1 MRNDE
6 STAHGSG
13 PRPTPDRPET
23 TTGRPGTAAT
33 EPAAATG
40 PAPTGGPGGRDSAGR
55 PGAPRPKAPAGPV
68 APVAVIGMACR
79 LPGAADPDE
88 FWDLLRSGGDAVRE
102 LPEGRGTAGAPV
114 VAGYLDRIDAFD
126 AGFFGISP
134 REAAATDPQQR
145 LLLELGWEALE
156 NAGTLPAALRGS
168 RTAVLAAAIWDDY
181 AELTHGGGPE
191 ALTHHSFTGTRR
203 AMLANRL
210 SHTLGLNGPSLT
222 VDTGQSSSLVAVHLA
237 CELLRAEEATTA
249 LVGGVNLIA
258 GPGSTAASERM
269 GALSPTG
276 RCHTFDARADGYV
289 RGEGGAVLV
298 LKPLDL
304 ARADGD
310 RILGVI
316 RGSAVNNDGDGDALG
331 VPRRE
336 TQEDVLRLA
345 HRRAG
350 TDPADVHYV
359 ELHGTGTP
367 VGDPVEAA
375 ALGAALGTLRPDGA
389 PLAVGS
395 VKTNIGHLEG
405 AAGIVGLLK
414 VLLSAGHRELP
425 PTLHHTTPNP
435 RIPLDALG
443 LRVQTA
449 LTPWPEPRRTPVAG
463 VSSFGLG
470 GTNCHVVV
478 EGPGSDEP
486 APAERSTATGTVLW
500 PLSAAGPEA
509 LRDQAARLRDHLA
522 RHPDAVP
529 ADIGHSLAATRTAFR
544 HRAVVRG
551 EDLGRLTAAVAALA
565 DGLPDPGITGGDAP
579 TGPPAPVF
587 VFPGQGAQWSRM
599 GLELAEAFPVFAAS
613 LDACAQALGPFTDW
627 DLRTELAG
635 DLARVDVVQP
645 ASWAVMVSLAR
656 LWESFGVTPA
666 AVVGHSQGE
675 IAAAVIAG
683 ALSLED
689 GARIVAERSRVIGE
703 RLAGRG
709 GMASVALP
717 ADTVRERIDGYG
729 DRLAVAAVNGPSST
743 VISGE
748 PAALDEL
755 LGVLESEGVR
765 VRRIAVDYASHSS
778 HVESIRDE
786 LLEVLAPVAPRSATV
801 PFYSTVTGGPI
812 DTATLDAAYWVRNL
826 RGTVEFEATVRA
838 LIADGLTAF
847 VECSAH
853 PVLAVGLQD
862 SGATAVIG
870 SLKRDDGGR
879 DRFLAGA
886 AAAWASGLPVAAD
899 ALFHRPGAR
908 RSPLPT
914 YAFQRESHW
923 LTAGGTTPAPT
934 APPAEPRHPGT
945 PSAAPLAHLAGR
957 TPQQRRRGLLELVRR
972 HAAAVL
978 GHTDAARVDDEATFK
993 DAGFDSHMTVELQQS
1008 LSRATGLR
1016 LPSGVLFSHP
1026 TPAALADRIHED
1038 LLGAADRDTGG
1049 DGPATAADEDDV
1061 IAVVGMACR
1070 FPGGVASPEDLWRL
1084 VAEGT
1089 DAIGPFPADRGWD
1102 LDALYHPDPE
1112 HPGTSYVRHGGFLD
1126 GAADFDAAFFGISP
1140 REASTMDPQQ
1150 RLLLET
1156 SWEAVE
1162 RAGIVPAAL
1171 RGTGTG
1177 VFAGAMAMEY
1187 GTRLHEAPEGFEG
1200 QMLTGTAGSVLSGRV
1215 AYGLGLRG
1223 PAVTVDTACSSSLVA
1238 LHLAA
1243 QALRQGDCSLA
1254 LAGGVTVMP
1263 HPGMFLEFSRQ
1274 RGLAA
1279 DGRCKAFGSGADGTG
1294 WAEGVGVVVLERLAD
1309 ARRHGHR
1316 VLAVLRGSA
1325 VNQDGASNGLT
1336 APNGDAQQQVIR
1348 QALRG
1353 AGLTPDDVDAVEAHG
1368 TGTTLGDPIEAQAL
1382 LATYGADRDPAHPLR
1397 LGSLKSNIGHAQA
1410 AAGVGGVIKT
1420 VMALRHRTL
1429 PKTLH
1434 AGEPSP
1440 HVDWDTG
1447 AVSLLTEAE
1456 TWPDRGRPRRAA
1468 VSSFGISGTNAHV
1481 ILEEAAPV
1489 DVPAADRADTPAPG
1503 RTDATPAATDGG
1515 PTPVAWALS
1524 ARTAPALAAQAR
1536 RLHTRL
1542 SGESAPHPADV
1553 GLSLATTRSALEHR
1567 AVVIGGDRGDLLPA
1581 LAALADGAPAGT
1593 TVTGAAAGTGAGPVF
1608 VFPGQGAQWSGMGRE
1623 LAAAYPVFDAA
1634 LDACAE
1640 ALAPWTDWD
1649 LRTELAGDLDRVDV
1663 LQPATWAVM
1672 VSLARLW
1679 ESFGVTPAAVVG
1691 HSQGEIAAAVV
1702 AGALTLE
1709 DGARIVAERSRVIGR
1724 RLAGRGGMA
1733 SVALPAATVRARLA
1747 EVGEGLEVAAVNG
1760 PSATVVSGEP
1770 AALDAFLALLEP
1782 EGVRVRRIAVDYASH
1797 SSHVESVRD
1806 ELLEILAPVRPR
1818 TPDVPFH
1825 STVTGEVVATAGL
1838 DAAYWV
1844 RNLRHTVEFTTAV
1857 EGLAAEGHGLFVEMS
1872 PHPVLTMAVAETAD
1886 GSLTAVGSL
1895 RRDDGGPRRFLTSLA
1910 EAHVRGAAVDWRPAF
1925 PGAAVVDLP
1934 TYAFQHRRHW
1944 LDGATARP
1952 AAGDHPL
1959 AATVERLA
1967 DGDGALLTGLLS
1979 RATAPWIPDHAVTG
1993 DVLLPGTAFVELLLR
2008 AGEQVGCARLEDL
2021 TLHAALPLPGNGS
2034 SVRLQIAVREPR
2046 EGTGA
2051 RPCTVHTRPADGA
2064 PDIPWTCHATGT
2076 LAPSRTAAPAPA
2088 PDLATWPPPGAEP
2101 VALEKLYTELASLGY
2116 EYGPSFRGLTAA
2128 WRRDGAVYAEV
2139 ALPDAR
2145 HAEAHAYGVHP
2156 ALLDA
2161 ALHAALLDR
2170 LDAGAARPAL
2180 PFAWSG
2186 VELHAT
2192 GATAARVRITPAGP
2206 GTDGDT
2212 DTGSGTDT
2220 VAVTVADASGR
2231 PLADVE
2237 ALVLRE
2243 APAAGPADTVPE
2255 GLYRVAWV
2263 PAPDTGADAGSVDW
2277 CPYGD
2282 ELPDPLPPAV
2292 VTRVTATDDVAA
2304 AVGHTLRTVR
2314 AWLADERSAR
2324 STLVFAVHGDSPAE
2338 AAVAGFVRSART
2350 EHPGRFALVHLPAGS
2365 SDADAAAAAG
2375 DEPEVRTGTGSRTV
2389 PRLARPADRVLA
2401 APAEGPWRLGV
2412 TAEGALDRLALLPA
2426 PAAARPL
2433 EQGQVRVRMAAAGL
2447 NFRDVVVCLGMV
2459 PGLEGIGVEGAG
2471 TVAETGPGVTRFAVG
2486 DRVMGLLPDAM
2497 APLAVADARTLA
2509 HVPDG
2514 WTLRQAASAPVV
2526 FLTAW
2531 LGLVEGAGLGPG
2543 DRVLVHT
2550 ATGGLGLAAL
2560 QLARR
2565 AGAEVFAT
2573 AGPGKH
2579 AFLRELGLDDAH
2591 IGSSRD
2597 LSFRE
2602 HFLATTDGAGMDVV
2616 MNTLSGEFTDA
2627 SLDLLPRGGRFVEMG
2642 KTDVRDPE
2650 AVAAAHPGV
2659 RYLYFDLLAEEP
2671 DRIHQG
2677 LTRLAGPFA
2686 DGEVRLPL
2694 IGSRDI
2700 RHAPEAFETL
2710 RGATHLGKIVLTLPH
2725 TWDPD
2730 RTVLV
2735 TGGTG
2740 TLGSLVARHLVTRHG
2755 VRHLLLTSRRGP
2767 AADGAAALAAELGE
2781 LGARADVVAC
2791 DAADRDALTALLAG
2805 IPADRPLGAVVHTA
2819 GLLDDATVEA
2829 MTPPQVER
2837 VLRAKVRSAELL
2849 DELTAGTDL
2858 DAFVLFSSVAGVLG
2872 TAGQANYA
2880 AANAAL
2886 DALAARRRRRGRA
2899 AVSLAWGLWEQ
2910 SSGMTGHLDGQDVGR
2925 LSRTGVAPLASA
2937 DGLALFDAALAAD
2950 EPCAVA
2956 ARLDIAALRE
2966 QSADALPAVLRTLAG
2981 TGRRRAAA
2989 PSPAVG
2995 ADDASLARRLADAAP
3010 EERRHAL
3017 LELVR
3022 TQAATVLRLTDADEV
3037 EEDRPF
3043 REVGFD
3049 SLTAVE
3055 LRNRINS
3062 ATGLGLPSTVI
3073 FRHPTPER
3081 LADRLLTELFPQPDT
3096 PDAAAAVLADIE
3108 RLRTAVAAVAGE
3120 DRGAVA
3126 ERLRLLLT
3134 EVGGADD
3141 LLRSGGHDD
3150 LAAAADDD
3158 EIFALI
3164 DKELEGE

>member
-6 STAHGSG
+6 STVHGSG
-13 PRPTPDRPET
+13 PRTTADRPS
-23 TTGRPGTAAT
+23 PG
-33 EPAAATG
+33 
-40 PAPTGGPGGRDSAGR
+40 
-55 PGAPRPKAPAGPV
+55 PGAPAAEESAPEASIPEVPAPGTSAHAESAPGTSTATTPPV
-68 APVAVIGMACR
+68 PHDRDAPVAVIGVACR
-79 LPGAADPDE
+79 LPGADGPEA
-88 FWDLLRSGGDAVRE
+88 FWELLRSGHDSVRE
-102 LPEGRGTAGAPV
+102 LPAGRRSDGAPA
-114 VAGYLDRIDAFD
+114 VAGYLDRIDTFD
-126 AGFFGISP
+126 PEFFGISP

-181 AELTHGGGPE
+181 AELTHGGGPD

-210 SHTLGLNGPSLT
+210 SHTLGLTGPSLT

-237 CELLRAEEATTA
+237 CELLRTNQATTA

-258 GPGSTAASERM
+258 GPGSTAASQRM

-276 RCHTFDARADGYV
+276 RCHTFDERADGYV

-310 RILGVI
+310 RVLGVI
-316 RGSAVNNDGDGDALG
+316 RGSAVNNDGGGDALG

-350 TDPADVHYV
+350 TDPADLHYV

-375 ALGAALGTLRPDGA
+375 ALGAALGTRRPDGD
-389 PLAVGS
+389 PLTVGS

-414 VLLSAGHRELP
+414 VLLSAGHREIP
-425 PTLHHTTPNP
+425 PTLHHVTPNP
-435 RIPLDALG
+435 RIPLDALN
-443 LRVQTA
+443 LRVQTG
-449 LTPWPEPRRTPVAG
+449 LTPWPDTGRTPLAG

-478 EGPGSDEP
+478 EGPIPAPEKPTPAEP
-486 APAERSTATGTVLW
+486 APASGRVLW
-500 PLSAAGPEA
+500 PLSATGPAA
-509 LRDQAARLRDHLA
+509 LRAQAARLRDHLA
-522 RHPDAVP
+522 RHPDAAP
-529 ADIGHSLAATRTAFR
+529 ADIGHSLATTRTAFR
-544 HRAVVRG
+544 HRAVACG
-551 EDLGRLTAAVAALA
+551 DDLDRLTAAVTALA
-565 DGLPDPGITGGDAP
+565 EGLPDPDLVMGAP
-579 TGPPAPVF
+579 AGSPSPVF

-599 GLELAEAFPVFAAS
+599 GLELADAFPVFD
-613 LDACAQALGPFTDW
+613 DALRECADALAPFGEW
-627 DLRTELAG
+627 DLRAELAG

-645 ASWAVMVSLAR
+645 VSWAVMVSLAR
-656 LWESFGVTPA
+656 LWESFGVVPA

-689 GARIVAERSRVIGE
+689 AARIVAERSRVIGE

-709 GMASVALP
+709 GMASIALP
-717 ADTVRERIDGYG
+717 AATVREQLQRFG

-743 VISGE
+743 VVSGE
-748 PAALDEL
+748 PSALDEL
-755 LGVLESEGVR
+755 LAALEAEEVR

-778 HVESIRDE
+778 HVESIREE
-786 LLEVLAPVAPRSATV
+786 LLDVLAPITPRPATV
-801 PFYSTVTGGPI
+801 PFYSTVTGSLL
-812 DTATLDAAYWVRNL
+812 DTQQLDAAYWVRNL
-826 RGTVEFEATVRA
+826 RQTVEFEATTKA

-853 PVLAVGLQD
+853 PVLAVGIQD

-870 SLKRDDGGR
+870 SLKRNDGGR

-886 AAAWASGLPVAAD
+886 AAAWASGLTVAAD
-899 ALFHRPGAR
+899 MLFHRPGAR
-908 RSPLPT
+908 RRPLPT

-923 LTAGGTTPAPT
+923 LRAAGTTAPTTPPPAAGPLTETAPAPDAT
-934 APPAEPRHPGT
+934 LTGT
-945 PSAAPLAHLAGR
+945 SAAALAGR
-957 TPQQRRRGLLELVRR
+957 TPQQQRRALLDLVRR

-978 GHTDAARVDDEATFK
+978 GHTDATHVEDQRTFK
-993 DAGFDSHMTVELQQS
+993 DTGFDSHMSLELQQS
-1008 LSRATGLR
+1008 LSRATGLA

-1026 TPAALADRIHED
+1026 TPEALTDRIHQD
-1038 LLGAADRDTGG
+1038 LLGTTAPGTHPDADAPG
-1049 DGPATAADEDDV
+1049 AKDDAV
-1061 IAVVGMACR
+1061 AVVGMACR
-1070 FPGGVASPEDLWRL
+1070 FPGGVASPEDLWHL
-1084 VAEGT
+1084 VAEGA
-1089 DAIGPFPADRGWD
+1089 DAIGPFPTDRGWD

-1112 HPGTSYVRHGGFLD
+1112 HPGTSYVRKGGFLD
-1126 GAADFDAAFFGISP
+1126 GAGDFDAPFFGISP
-1140 REASTMDPQQ
+1140 REARTMDPQQ

-1162 RAGIVPAAL
+1162 RAGILPGAL
-1171 RGTGTG
+1171 RGTPTG

-1187 GTRLHEAPEGFEG
+1187 GTRLHEAPQDFQG

-1215 AYGLGLRG
+1215 SYGLGLRG

-1274 RGLAA
+1274 RGLSA

-1309 ARRHGHR
+1309 ARRNGHR

-1368 TGTTLGDPIEAQAL
+1368 TGTRLGDPIEAQAL
-1382 LATYGADRDPAHPLR
+1382 LATYGSDRDPEHPLR

-1420 VMALRHRTL
+1420 VMALHHRTL

-1434 AGEPSP
+1434 ADEPSP
-1440 HVDWDTG
+1440 YIDWDAG
-1447 AVSLLTEAE
+1447 AVSLLTEAAA
-1456 TWPDRGRPRRAA
+1456 WPDRGRPRRAA

-1481 ILEEAAPV
+1481 ILEEAPPGP
-1489 DVPAADRADTPAPG
+1489 DDGAAQR
-1503 RTDATPAATDGG
+1503 RTDA
-1515 PTPVAWALS
+1515 PVAWSLS

-1542 SGESAPHPADV
+1542 STDDAPHPADT
-1553 GLSLATTRSALEHR
+1553 GLSLATTRAALDHR
-1567 AVVIGGDRGDLLPA
+1567 AVLIGDGPDELLPA

-1593 TVTGAAAGTGAGPVF
+1593 TVTGTVGSTAAGPVF

-1623 LAAAYPVFDAA
+1623 LAAAFPVFDDS
-1634 LDACAE
+1634 LDACAR
-1640 ALAPWTDWD
+1640 ALAPYTDWD
-1649 LRTELAGDLDRVDV
+1649 LRAELAGDLSRVDV

-1679 ESFGVTPAAVVG
+1679 QSFGVTPAAVVG

-1702 AGALTLE
+1702 AGALSLE
-1709 DGARIVAERSRVIGR
+1709 DGARVVAERSRIIR
-1724 RLAGRGGMA
+1724 RSLAGRGGMA
-1733 SVALPAATVRARLA
+1733 SVALPADTVRARLA

-1760 PSATVVSGEP
+1760 PRSTVVSGDP
-1770 AALDAFLALLEP
+1770 AALDRLLALFEP
-1782 EGVRVRRIAVDYASH
+1782 EDVRVRRIAVDYASH
-1797 SSHVESVRD
+1797 SSHVDSVRD
-1806 ELLEILAPVRPR
+1806 ELLEVLAPVRPR
-1818 TPDVPFH
+1818 SGDVPFH
-1825 STVTGEVVATAGL
+1825 STVTGEALRTTEL

-1844 RNLRHTVEFTTAV
+1844 RNLRRTVEFTTAV
-1857 EGLAAEGHGLFVEMS
+1857 EGLAADGHSLFVEMS
-1872 PHPVLTMAVAETAD
+1872 PHPVLTMAVEETAD
-1886 GSLTAVGSL
+1886 DSLSAVGSL

-1910 EAHVRGAAVDWRPAF
+1910 EAHVRGADIDWAPVF
-1925 PGAAVVDLP
+1925 PGAHVVDLP
-1934 TYAFQHRRHW
+1934 TYAFQHRHHW

-1952 AAGDHPL
+1952 AVADHPL

-1979 RATAPWIPDHAVTG
+1979 RSTAPWIQDHAVAG

-2021 TLHAALPLPGNGS
+2021 TLQAPLPLPGDGS
-2034 SVRLQIAVREPR
+2034 AVRLQISVREPE
-2046 EGTGA
+2046 EGTGS
-2051 RPCTVHTRPADGA
+2051 RPFTVHTRPAGSA
-2064 PDIPWTCHATGT
+2064 PDSPWTRHATGT
-2076 LAPSRTAAPAPA
+2076 LAPARATAQA
-2088 PDLATWPPPGAEP
+2088 PDPGLTSWPPPDSEP
-2101 VALEKLYTELASLGY
+2101 VALEKLYGELASLGY
-2116 EYGPSFRGLTAA
+2116 EYGPAFRGLTAA
-2128 WRRDGAVYAEV
+2128 WRHGRTVYAEV
-2139 ALPDAR
+2139 ALPAER
-2145 HAEAHAYGVHP
+2145 HPEAAGYGIHP

-2161 ALHAALLDR
+2161 CLHAALLDR
-2170 LDAGAARPAL
+2170 VDTDAARPAL

-2192 GATAARVRITPAGP
+2192 GATAARVRIVPAEP
-2206 GTDGDT
+2206 G
-2212 DTGSGTDT
+2212 SDT
-2220 VAVTVADASGR
+2220 VAVTVADAGGQ
-2231 PLADVE
+2231 PLAEVE

-2243 APAAGPADTVPE
+2243 APAATGPADALPE
-2255 GLYRVAWV
+2255 GLYRVTWT
-2263 PAPDTGADAGSVDW
+2263 PAPGTTPTPPGEW
-2277 CPYGD
+2277 CAYGD
-2282 ELPDPLPPAV
+2282 ELPDPVPPTV
-2292 VTRVTATDDVAA
+2292 VARVQAGPDVAD
-2304 AVGHTLRTVR
+2304 AVNHALRTVQR
-2314 AWLADERSAR
+2314 WLADERCAR
-2324 STLVFAVHGDSPAE
+2324 SRLVLAVRGDTPAE
-2338 AAVAGFVRSART
+2338 AAAAGFIRSART
-2350 EHPGRFALVHLPAGS
+2350 EHPGRFVLVHLPADA
-2365 SDADAAAAAG
+2365 SDADAAAAAAG
-2375 DEPEVRTGTGSRTV
+2375 DEPEIRAGAGGPTV
-2389 PRLARPADRVLA
+2389 PRLARVGADGVLA
-2401 APAEGPWRLGV
+2401 PPAEGPWRLDV
-2412 TAEGALDRLALLPA
+2412 TEPGNLALLPS

-2433 EQGQVRVRMAAAGL
+2433 APGEVRVRMAAAGL
-2447 NFRDVVVCLGMV
+2447 NFRDVVVSLGMV
-2459 PGLEGIGVEGAG
+2459 PGLEGVGVEGAG
-2471 TVAETGPGVTRFAVG
+2471 VVAETGPGVTRLAVG
-2486 DRVMGLLPDAM
+2486 DRVMGLLPEAM
-2497 APLAVADARTLA
+2497 APLAVADARTLVR
-2509 HVPDG
+2509 VPDG
-2514 WTLRQAASAPVV
+2514 WSLRRAASVPVA
-2526 FLTAW
+2526 FLTAE

-2543 DRVLVHT
+2543 DRVLIHT

-2573 AGPGKH
+2573 ASPGKH
-2579 AFLRELGLDDAH
+2579 ALLRELGLDDDH
-2591 IGSSRD
+2591 IASSRD
-2597 LSFRE
+2597 LGFRE
-2602 HFLATTDGAGMDVV
+2602 RFLDATGGAGLDVV

-2642 KTDVRDPE
+2642 KTDIRDPGT
-2650 AVAAAHPGV
+2650 VAADHPGV
-2659 RYLYFDLLAEEP
+2659 DYLYFDLLAEAP
-2671 DRIHQG
+2671 DRIRDG
-2677 LTRLAGPFA
+2677 LDRLAAPLA
-2686 DGEVRLPL
+2686 DGDLTPPL
-2694 IGSRDI
+2694 ISGRDI
-2700 RHAPEAFETL
+2700 RHAPEAFDTL
-2710 RGATHLGKIVLTLPH
+2710 RAATHLGKIVLTLPH
-2725 TWDPD
+2725 TWDAD

-2740 TLGSLVARHLVTRHG
+2740 TLGRLLARHLVTRHG

-2767 AADGAAALAAELGE
+2767 DAEGAGALVDELRERGAHAA
-2781 LGARADVVAC
+2781 VVAC
-2791 DAADRDALTALLAG
+2791 DAADRDALAALLAG

-2819 GLLDDATVEA
+2819 GLLDDATVET
-2829 MTPPQVER
+2829 MTPAQVER

-2849 DELTAGTDL
+2849 DELTAGIDL

-2886 DALAARRRRRGRA
+2886 DALATRRRRQGRA
-2899 AVSLAWGLWEQ
+2899 AVSVAWGLWEQ
-2910 SSGMTGHLDGQDVGR
+2910 SSGMTGHLDGQDIGR
-2925 LSRTGVAPLASA
+2925 LARTGTAPLASA
-2937 DGLALFDAALAAD
+2937 DGLALFDAALAVD
-2950 EPCAVA
+2950 EPGVVA
-2956 ARLDIAALRE
+2956 TRLDHAVLRE
-2966 QSADALPAVLRTLAG
+2966 QSPSALPAVLRTLAG
-2981 TGRRRAAA
+2981 TGRRRATA
-2989 PSPAVG
+2989 PAPGGESEEAT
-2995 ADDASLARRLADAAP
+2995 LARRLADAAP
-3010 EERRHAL
+3010 EERRHTL

-3022 TQAATVLRLTDADEV
+3022 TQTATVLRLSGAHEV
-3037 EEDRPF
+3037 EDERPF

-3055 LRNRINS
+3055 LRNRINA
-3062 ATGLGLPSTVI
+3062 ATGLRLPSTVI
-3073 FRHPTPER
+3073 FRHPTPAQ
-3081 LADRLLTELFPQPDT
+3081 LADRLHTELVPEQDT
-3096 PDAAAAVLADIE
+3096 AVAATAVLADIG
-3108 RLRTAVAAVAGE
+3108 RLRTAVAGIAAE
-3120 DRGAVA
+3120 ERAAVA
-3126 ERLRLLLT
+3126 EELSRLLT
-3134 EVGGADD
+3134 EVGGVED
-3141 LLRSGGHDD
+3141 LLGSAGQSD
-3150 LAAAADDD
+3150 LAAATDD
-3158 EIFALI
+3158 EMFALI
-3164 DKELEGE
+3164 DKELELE